1 MVRKID
7 HSLLD
12 NAKVNK
18 KDEFYTQLSD
28 IERELQYYKK
38 HFKNKTVFC
47 NCDDARVS
55 NFYKYFVEN
64 FKELGLKKL
73 ICACYKK
80 KCAQFFFKDGACFL
94 LRIFWKREEIPI
106 FERCHLL

>member
-12 NAKVNK
+12 KAKINK

-38 HFKNKTVFC
+38 H
-47 NCDDARVS
+47 
-55 NFYKYFVEN
+55 
-64 FKELGLKKL
+64 L
-73 ICACYKK
+73 IC
-80 KCAQFFFKDGACFL
+80 FFY
-94 LRIFWKREEIPI
+94 RVT
-106 FERCHLL
+106 